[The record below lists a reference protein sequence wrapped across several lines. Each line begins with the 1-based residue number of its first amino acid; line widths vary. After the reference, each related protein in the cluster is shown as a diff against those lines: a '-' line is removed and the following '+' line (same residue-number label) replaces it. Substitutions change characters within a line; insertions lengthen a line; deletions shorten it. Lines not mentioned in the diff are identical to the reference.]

1 MKDFSPT
8 GMYETEFF
16 YGLLMGLQETQ
27 VTKKREQIELRN
39 FVARLD
45 NMAIEIKKLASP
57 TNPTFL
63 RETLRGKNNENK
75 TKVLTFQ

>member
-1 MKDFSPT
+1 LK
-8 GMYETEFF
+8 ETNKF
-16 YGLLMGLQETQ
+16 LQEGQ

-45 NMAIEIKKLASP
+45 NMSIEIKKLASP

-63 RETLRGKNNENK
+63 RETLRSKNNDDFSK
-75 TKVLTFQ
+75 ILTF